1 MDKARHIKLGK
12 EGEDLAE
19 NLLEKKGFKILAR
32 NYKMRLG
39 QIDIIAKEKD
49 TICFVE
55 VKTRKS
61 SDPDGL
67 GYSLNTRKIR
77 HLSRVALE
85 YLKTNNLLGT
95 PARFDV
101 IWVIILS
108 GKPHLN
114 IIRNAFELD
123 RRYTY

>member
-1 MDKARHIKLGK
+1 MDRARHIKLGK
-12 EGEDLAE
+12 QGEDLSEA
-19 NLLEKKGFKILAR
+19 LLEKQGFEILSR
-32 NYKMRLG
+32 NYKTRLG

-61 SDPDGL
+61 PDPESL
-67 GYSLNTRKIR
+67 GYSLDNRKIR
-77 HLSRVALE
+77 HLSRTALE
-85 YLKTNNLLGT
+85 YLKSNNLLGK

-101 IWVIILS
+101 IWVVDL
-108 GKPHLN
+108 PEEPQLN

-123 RRYTY
+123 RKYSY